1 MKNIGGFGQ
10 KWRFFPLRLYYTF
23 FIRYSCNTTYNKV
36 PITIH
41 NTRALEGENDGENEY
56 DITFE
61 LTLYSK

>member
-1 MKNIGGFGQ
+1 MA
-10 KWRFFPLRLYYTF
+10 FFSFTIILYF
-23 FIRYSCNTTYNKV
+23 FIRYSFATTYNKV

-41 NTRALEGENDGENEY
+41 NTRGLEGENDGENEY